1 MSYELS
7 KKKINGLVLS
17 GGGALGAYEVGAI
30 QAFNEK
36 GIHFEV
42 VTGTSIGALN
52 GAFYV
57 GGQSQNLKKLW
68 SNITPTKVMVD
79 GFNLNSKLLTNPI
92 SDSFKSIKD
101 WGKQYLNLKEGVG
114 ADITP
119 FKQYIR
125 NSLDVE
131 ACKNSDIKF
140 GITTAKLPS
149 YIPVDLCM
157 NEIKDNDTYL
167 AFLHASSACFPI
179 FPVETINEKKYVDG
193 FYNDNVPM
201 RLAFDYG
208 ADELYVV
215 DMKLFNKKPQ
225 HMFYLSLPNVH
236 YIAPY
241 ISLGS
246 MMDFSQETIQ
256 KNMKLGYLDTKKYF
270 GDYRGFYFAFKD
282 VKPVDGFMSYIL
294 HNFGIN
300 AEYIL
305 KELSKDITKKMDE
318 LDYFVRSVEIIAM
331 RLGIDNYYEVYS
343 LDDFVEIL
351 RKQIEKL
358 KEAEMLKSVFS
369 KLIDNV
375 NVAATIAPSKIK
387 SDYLIRFSVD
397 FLNLVDENNK
407 PLINPIYLNSTNIK
421 RRKD

>member
-1 MSYELS
+1 MPYELS
-7 KKKINGLVLS
+7 KKKINALVLS

-30 QAFNEK
+30 EALKEK
-36 GIHFEV
+36 GLHFEI

-57 GGQSQNLKKLW
+57 GGQSDNLRKLW

-79 GFNLNSKLLTNPI
+79 GFNLNSKLLTNPM
-92 SDSFKSIKD
+92 SDNFRSIRD

-119 FKQYIR
+119 FKEYIR
-125 NSLDVE
+125 SSLDVE
-131 ACKNSDIKF
+131 KCKESNIKF

-149 YIPVDLCM
+149 YLPVDLNM
-157 NEIKDNDTYL
+157 NEIKDDDTYL

-179 FPVETINEKKYVDG
+179 FPIETINDKKYVDG

-208 ADELYVV
+208 ADELYVI

-225 HMFYLSLPNVH
+225 HMFYLTLPNVH

-270 GDYRGFYFAFKD
+270 GDYRGFYFTFKD
-282 VKPVDGFMSYIL
+282 IKPVDGFMSYIL

-300 AEYIL
+300 AEFIL

-318 LDYFVRSVEIIAM
+318 LDYFVRSIEVIAL
-331 RLGIDNYYEVYS
+331 RLGIENYYEAYT
-343 LDDFVEIL
+343 LEEFI
-351 RKQIEKL
+351 QIIKERLKTL
-358 KEAEMLKSVFS
+358 KEDSMLKSSFFKV
-369 KLIDNV
+369 IG
-375 NVAATIAPSKIK
+375 AIGATMTTAPSKIK
-387 SDYLIRFSVD
+387 VDYLIRFSVD
-397 FLNLVDENNK
+397 FLNLVDGKNK
-407 PLINPIYLNSTNIK
+407 PLIDPIYLNTANVKS
-421 RRKD
+421 RKD